1 MTPTS
6 PALPATEPQRRP
18 RGRRIIPLALL
29 VLAFLDLR
37 TDLQLLADHVT
48 LTAVAE
54 AIRNHPLAVMVLL
67 ITPSLWRRYRG

>member
-6 PALPATEPQRRP
+6 TGLPATEPLRRP
-18 RGRRIIPLALL
+18 RSRRIIPVALL
-29 VLAFLDLR
+29 VLALLDLR
-37 TDLQLLADHVT
+37 TDLQLLADHFT
-48 LTAVAE
+48 LTTVAE